1 MQELNNPS
9 GFPHCDVMT
18 FSDIYVTASDL
29 DEARRIARI
38 VIEEKL
44 GACANIYPITSIY
57 RWHGNIDE
65 EDEYAL
71 LIKTKTELV
80 GNATARIRSLH
91 SYETP
96 CIVSFKIDAGDQSY
110 LDWVAQETL

>member
-1 MQELNNPS
+1 M
-9 GFPHCDVMT
+9 
-18 FSDIYVTASDL
+18 FSDIYITAQDL
-29 DEARRIARI
+29 EEAKRIARTI
-38 VIEEKL
+38 VQEKL

-57 RWHGNIDE
+57 RWHGDIEE

-80 GNATARIRSLH
+80 DKVTALVRDLH

-96 CIVSFKIDAGDQSY
+96 CIVSFTIDAGDQSY
-110 LDWVAQETL
+110 LSWIDQETL

>member
-1 MQELNNPS
+1 MQEYNNPS
-9 GFPHCDVMT
+9 SFLQCDVMM
-18 FSDIYVTASDL
+18 FSDIYVTAPNL
-29 DEARRIARI
+29 DEARRIART
-38 VIEEKL
+38 VIEERL

-57 RWHGNIDE
+57 RWHGSIE
-65 EDEYAL
+65 EDGECAL

-80 GNATARIRSLH
+80 DKLASRIRDLH

-110 LDWVAQETL
+110 LSWIQQETL

>member
-1 MQELNNPS
+1 M
-9 GFPHCDVMT
+9 M
-18 FSDIYVTASDL
+18 FSDIYVTAPSL
-29 DEARRIARI
+29 DEAKRIARTL
-38 VIEEKL
+38 IEEKL

-57 RWHGNIDE
+57 RWHGNIE
-65 EDEYAL
+65 EGDEYAL

-80 GNATARIRSLH
+80 GKLASRVRDLH

-110 LDWVAQETL
+110 LSWIEQETL